1 MERVYPVIFT
11 RTKDE
16 KDTVLIEVPDLG
28 ILTEGYGMAD
38 AIYMARDAI
47 GLHGITKEDMGVS
60 IAEASD
66 IKEIDLS
73 KAEFADSGESCI
85 SLVDIDFDEYR
96 KKVDNKMVRKN
107 VTIPSWL
114 NKAAEREKI
123 NVSKVLQEAL
133 MEKVG
138 MVHYM
143 LHWAMHLKL
152 HWNNTAPAAAAK

>member
-11 RTKDE
+11 KTNDD

-28 ILTEGYGMAD
+28 ILTEGYGMTN

-47 GLHGITKEDMGVS
+47 GLHGITKEDMGIS
-60 IAEASD
+60 IAEARD

-73 KAEFADSGESCI
+73 KAEFADSGESCV
-85 SLVDIDFDEYR
+85 SFVDIDFDEYR
-96 KKVDNKMVRKN
+96 KKIDNKMVRKN

-114 NKAAEREKI
+114 NTAAEREKI

-138 MVHYM
+138 MVH
-143 LHWAMHLKL
+143 
-152 HWNNTAPAAAAK
+152 

>member
-1 MERVYPVIFT
+1 MKSVYPVIFT
-11 RTKDE
+11 MTNDE
-16 KDTVLIEVPDLG
+16 KNTVLIEVPDLE
-28 ILTEGYGMAD
+28 IVSEGYGMAD

-47 GLHGITKEDMGVS
+47 GLHGITQEDLGLV
-60 IAEASD
+60 IEEPSD
-66 IKEIDLS
+66 IKNIDLS
-73 KAEFADSGESCI
+73 KSTFAGVGECCV

-96 KKVDNKMVRKN
+96 KQVDNKMVRKN

-138 MVHYM
+138 MVH
-143 LHWAMHLKL
+143 
-152 HWNNTAPAAAAK
+152 

>member
-11 RTKDE
+11 KTNDD

-28 ILTEGYGMAD
+28 ILTEGYGMANQ
-38 AIYMARDAI
+38 IYMARDAI
-47 GLHGITKEDMGVS
+47 GLYGITKEDMGIS
-60 IAEASD
+60 IAEARD

-73 KAEFADSGESCI
+73 KAEFADSGESCV
-85 SLVDIDFDEYR
+85 SFVDIDFDEYR
-96 KKVDNKMVRKN
+96 KKIDNKMVRKN

-138 MVHYM
+138 MVH
-143 LHWAMHLKL
+143 
-152 HWNNTAPAAAAK
+152 

>member
-11 RTKDE
+11 KTNDD

-28 ILTEGYGMAD
+28 ILTEGYGMTN

-47 GLHGITKEDMGVS
+47 GLHGITKEGMGIS
-60 IAEASD
+60 IAEARD

-73 KAEFADSGESCI
+73 KAEFADSGESCV
-85 SLVDIDFDEYR
+85 SFVDIDFDEYR
-96 KKVDNKMVRKN
+96 KKIDNKMVRKN

-138 MVHYM
+138 MVH
-143 LHWAMHLKL
+143 
-152 HWNNTAPAAAAK
+152 

>member
-1 MERVYPVIFT
+1 MKSVYPVIFT
-11 RTKDE
+11 MTNDE
-16 KDTVLIEVPDLG
+16 KNTVLIEVPDLE
-28 ILTEGYGMAD
+28 IVSEGYGMAD

-47 GLHGITKEDMGVS
+47 GLHGITQEDLGLA
-60 IAEASD
+60 IEEPSD
-66 IKEIDLS
+66 IKNIDLS
-73 KAEFADSGESCI
+73 KSTFAGVGESCV

-96 KKVDNKMVRKN
+96 KQVDNKMVRKN

-138 MVHYM
+138 MVH
-143 LHWAMHLKL
+143 
-152 HWNNTAPAAAAK
+152 